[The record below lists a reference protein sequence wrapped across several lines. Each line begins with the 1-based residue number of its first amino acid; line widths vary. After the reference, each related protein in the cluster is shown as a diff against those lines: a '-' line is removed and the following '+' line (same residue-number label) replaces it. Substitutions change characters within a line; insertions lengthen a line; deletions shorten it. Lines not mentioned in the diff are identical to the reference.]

1 MTCATRGMY
10 VDRCL
15 CKWVVAGGGRLRVS
29 SDPLTSVVLRPL
41 VSEQHATRR
50 RVSFDNA
57 PVDPCSDNV
66 LIRIPTQHAAC
77 QVARNGLT
85 VPQVAGAI
93 QHVAHVLRGVTAL
106 ASDVAAAGDDTA
118 EQQQQERGV
127 YARQRSRGD
136 PRKLCQHVLGRCG
149 GRGCRPQ
156 QHGTGRTQVLGAAGL
171 GPWSNSGHP
180 TCSLWIRSHSAPLR
194 AFALVSIC
202 GRLRVPMTAA
212 SF

>member
-1 MTCATRGMY
+1 M
-10 VDRCL
+10 DRCL

-106 ASDVAAAGDDTA
+106 ASDVAAAGDDAA

-156 QHGTGRTQVLGAAGL
+156 QHGTTHAGSWCSW
-171 GPWSNSGHP
+171 PW
-180 TCSLWIRSHSAPLR
+180 
-194 AFALVSIC
+194 ALIEFWPPNLLALDSI
-202 GRLRVPMTAA
+202 T
-212 SF
+212 F